1 MEQPQI
7 AGQQE
12 VELGSEGEIGS
23 EIDDV
28 GEHDVP
34 KLSNNKLGQRRK
46 HKTEAT
52 QPKAPCYSF
61 RNNNNHLID

>member
-12 VELGSEGEIGS
+12 EELGSEGEIGS

-34 KLSNNKLGQRRK
+34 KLSNNKLG
-46 HKTEAT
+46 
-52 QPKAPCYSF
+52 
-61 RNNNNHLID
+61 